1 MSEPKKVVYLLGAG
15 ATNAEK
21 MFACSHEKYDLDD
34 EGLTNKYVSRR
45 VLEQMWRKKGK
56 ASRLISKYGLDKRC
70 LERPPGVE
78 KDVDIEFLITL
89 IESNKTEESEND
101 AKLLRKYFR
110 RDILNKLKFR
120 GKEIKPRLYPALLEW
135 QKFEKNEEVLGYLTL
150 NYDSL
155 FETALIK
162 MGYKIDY
169 GLSIE
174 NSLLDTDDEKLLLKL
189 HGSFDWFLD
198 SETSK
203 IRIERNGEQKGKP
216 QWIPPGLIKEYADYP
231 YNLLFGK
238 AREILIECDI
248 LRVIGCSLSS
258 NDWGLISLIFG
269 TQKLR
274 LDGGYS
280 IEIIASEKTYR
291 DKLQKRLGFM
301 LKFADLFYDV
311 PRYIELGLEHTEN
324 PFRDWLVFNS
334 KNMSSEKLK
343 KTKYLKNLE
352 S

>member
-1 MSEPKKVVYLLGAG
+1 MPEPEKVVYLLGAG

-21 MFACSHEKYDLDD
+21 MFACSDEKFNFAD
-34 EGLTNKYVSRR
+34 EGLTNADVSRR

-56 ASRLISKYGLDKRC
+56 TSQLISKYGLDKKC
-70 LERPPGVE
+70 LERPPEVGKE
-78 KDVDIEFLITL
+78 VDIEFLISL
-89 IESNKTEESEND
+89 IESNKAEESQND

-110 RDILNKLKFR
+110 TDISSKLKFR
-120 GKEIKPRLYPALLEW
+120 GEKITPCLYQALLEW
-135 QKFEKNEEVLGYLTL
+135 QKFIKNEKVLGYLTL

-155 FETALIK
+155 FETALID

-174 NSLLDTDDEKLLLKL
+174 NLSQDTDDEKLLLKL
-189 HGSFDWFLD
+189 HGSFDWFLNA
-198 SETSK
+198 ETNK
-203 IRIERNGEQKGKP
+203 IRIEINGEKEKEP
-216 QWIPPGLIKEYADYP
+216 LWIPPGLIKEYADYP

-258 NDWGLISLIFG
+258 NDIGLISLIFG
-269 TQKLR
+269 TQKMKL
-274 LDGGYS
+274 GGYS
-280 IEIIASEKTYR
+280 IEIIDSDTIYR
-291 DKLQKRLGFM
+291 ERLQKRLGFM
-301 LKFADLFYDV
+301 INFEELFYRA
-311 PRYIELGLEHTEN
+311 PRYKELGLDSTDN

-334 KNMSSEKLK
+334 KIMGTELK
-343 KTKYLKNLE
+343 KTKYLKKLE